1 MLGLEG
7 REKALEFNIFTVS
20 FIRRGNEELFRIH
33 FRSGFYVLNCF
44 VDLEYFREEDSIISA
59 NYFKFPLESRT
70 VPAVPGVVSRDPS
83 TIVELRLTL
92 LMATSGEVE
101 AEEFCVSVVDVVEGN
116 DGDTRDTVSDGNN
129 STAGSESL
137 RNVDP
142 PGVVQVVALSLSA
155 VVSHATCS
163 PVSAKTNLLLARRF
177 NIVFFHLKL

>member
-1 MLGLEG
+1 M
-7 REKALEFNIFTVS
+7 
-20 FIRRGNEELFRIH
+20 
-33 FRSGFYVLNCF
+33 LNCF

-101 AEEFCVSVVDVVEGN
+101 AEEFCVSVVDVAEGN